1 MTALALAVFCTTC
14 FGLIVRHTQRAGHSQ
29 LAVMA
34 LNYAAASVA
43 AFALSRTT
51 HVSPQTWLIGLI
63 GGTVYVTAY
72 LLFIQ
77 SLSLRGVAI
86 ANAVT
91 RLSVLIPVLGAI
103 LLFGEH
109 PRVIESA
116 GALLAMTAMPLLSLD
131 RDFDGT
137 RLNRRQ
143 VPLLLGLFVAN
154 GMCLFVNKWFHATG
168 LSDERPMFLGILFG
182 QAALVSLVVWAG
194 WSRRAGW
201 REVASGVPL
210 GVINFGT
217 SFMIIA
223 ALDSLPGAIVFP
235 VTAALGLVLTTG
247 GAAWLW
253 REIPGRLGRVGLVI
267 ALAAV
272 VLINL

>member
-1 MTALALAVFCTTC
+1 
-14 FGLIVRHTQRAGHSQ
+14 
-29 LAVMA
+29 
-34 LNYAAASVA
+34 
-43 AFALSRTT
+43 
-51 HVSPQTWLIGLI
+51 
-63 GGTVYVTAY
+63 
-72 LLFIQ
+72 
-77 SLSLRGVAI
+77 
-86 ANAVT
+86 
-91 RLSVLIPVLGAI
+91 
-103 LLFGEH
+103 
-109 PRVIESA
+109 
-116 GALLAMTAMPLLSLD
+116 
-131 RDFDGT
+131 
-137 RLNRRQ
+137 
-143 VPLLLGLFVAN
+143 
-154 GMCLFVNKWFHATG
+154 
-168 LSDERPMFLGILFG
+168 
-182 QAALVSLVVWAG
+182 VVWAG